1 MSLMSNETVQA
12 TRMIRDSNWVRKSF
26 LLSAN
31 KSDEE
36 SSLWRTWSTAYS
48 KYVDTS
54 LGGNFAINQLPQFTR
69 YADLRTKGLS
79 RDALRAKGQTS
90 ASMSGMGRYYSEA
103 IDDTSQL
110 IHMRYGTARFNS
122 LISFFVNFYDHEAG
136 VLAREGRVPFS
147 FYAGKIATT
156 IVTLPLQVVFALFS
170 GVNTA
175 INFFTG
181 RPRSK
186 FYYMVPAMAMYW
198 NRVNFMCNSI
208 ATNMGLVM
216 RSFDTEAAAKGNDL
230 KMTEEVTE
238 SADYKKFGWEN
249 YGDVWKEHG
258 QVDMYQVANRAKRK
272 ENVQRK
278 EIEKILGD
286 ADKTNISK
294 RLRQFYL
301 NGTVTDPGG
310 KSTREYLE
318 AHHTS
323 ILGNLANMMVDAIG
337 EALNKSNA
345 DGAATTTEA
354 APAEGA
360 TETPAAPASANLASS
375 DTKGDLYTKVSRDT
389 DDNTAIIPGI
399 IANYFKPVDS
409 FEADWAEGSQFVTF
423 RVDSQGPVSESF
435 SNSFQQSQI
444 QQRMNQVS
452 STASELR
459 FSAANGNLGIPGVDQ
474 LIQLATNVVTGGLDA
489 VGFDGLLALAGQ
501 ALVDIPQSWESASS
515 QFPSS
520 NYTIE
525 LRAWSGNKICIFSQ
539 LIVPVVML
547 LAAALPMSTGLQ
559 SYTSPFLCELFS
571 QGRNQIRLGMIK
583 DLTISRGEGNV
594 GWTRNHQ
601 PLGIN
606 INFSVQ
612 DMSTLMHAPID
623 VGFKPLNP
631 LKGIFDE
638 DNAFNDYMSVLGAA
652 SMADMIYP
660 SRKFANR
667 WTQKK
672 LNFSSYWSMS
682 RMSNN
687 VANNRTVQAIASIFT
702 PASSRTFM

>member
-1 MSLMSNETVQA
+1 MNLMSNETIQA
-12 TRMIRDSNWVRKSF
+12 TRMVRDSNWVRKSF
-26 LLSAN
+26 LLSGD

-36 SSLWRTWSTAYS
+36 SSIWRTWSTAYS

-79 RDALRAKGQTS
+79 KDALRSKNQTS
-90 ASMSGMGRYYSEA
+90 AAMSGMGRYYSEA
-103 IDDTSQL
+103 IDDNAQL
-110 IHMRYGTARFNS
+110 IHMRFGTARFNS
-122 LISFFVNFYDHEAG
+122 LISFFTNFYDHEAG

-156 IVTLPLQVVFALFS
+156 IVTLPLQVVFTLFS
-170 GVNTA
+170 GANAA

-186 FYYMVPAMAMYW
+186 FYYMVPAMALYW
-198 NRVNFMCNSI
+198 NRVNFMCNNI
-208 ATNMGLVM
+208 AATMGLVM
-216 RSFDTEAAAKGNDL
+216 RSFDQEAAAKNPDL
-230 KMTEEVTE
+230 RMTEEVNETN
-238 SADYKKFGWEN
+238 DYKKFGWEN

-258 QVDMYQVANRAKRK
+258 QVDMFQVANRAKRK
-272 ENVQRK
+272 ENIQRK
-278 EIEKILGD
+278 EIEKIIGSS
-286 ADKTNISK
+286 DKSNISK
-294 RLRQFYL
+294 RIRNYYM
-301 NGTVTDPGG
+301 NGTINDPGG
-310 KSTREYLE
+310 RSTREYLK
-318 AHHTS
+318 AHHES
-323 ILGNLANMMVDAIG
+323 ILGDMANMMSDAISN
-337 EALNKSNA
+337 ALNSMSA
-345 DGAATTTEA
+345 DGTSTEA
-354 APAEGA
+354 
-360 TETPAAPASANLASS
+360 SADGSSSQLASS
-375 DTKGDLYTKVSRDT
+375 DVKQDLYTKVSRDA
-389 DDNTAIIPGI
+389 DDNTAIVPGAI
-399 IANYFKPVDS
+399 GNKFKLAES
-409 FEADWAEGSQFVTF
+409 FSADWAEGSQFVTF

-444 QQRMNQVS
+444 QQRMNQIS

-489 VGFDGLLALAGQ
+489 IGFDSLIALAGQ
-501 ALVDIPQSWESASS
+501 ALVDIPQYYESSS
-515 QFPSS
+515 TQFPSS
-520 NYTIE
+520 NYNIE

-539 LIVPVVML
+539 LIVPTVML

-559 SYTSPFLCELFS
+559 SYTAPFLCELFS

-606 INFSVQ
+606 ISLNVAEL
-612 DMSTLMHAPID
+612 STLMHAPID

-638 DNAFNDYMSVLGAA
+638 DNAFSDYMSVLGGA

-660 SRKFANR
+660 TRKLAIR

-682 RMSNN
+682 RVSNN
-687 VANNRTVQAIASIFT
+687 IANNRTVQSIASIFT
-702 PASSRTFM
+702 PVASRTFM

>member
-1 MSLMSNETVQA
+1 MNLMSNETVQA

-26 LLSAN
+26 LLSGN
-31 KSDEE
+31 KADEE
-36 SSLWRTWSTAYS
+36 TSVWRTWSTAYS

-79 RDALRAKGQTS
+79 KDAQRAKNQTS
-90 ASMSGMGRYYSEA
+90 AAMSGMGRYYSEA
-103 IDDTSQL
+103 IDDSAQL

-156 IVTLPLQVVFALFS
+156 IVTLPLQVVFTLFS
-170 GVNTA
+170 GVNSA

-198 NRVNFMCNSI
+198 NRVNFMCNNI
-208 ATNMGLVM
+208 AATMGLVM
-216 RSFDTEAAAKGNDL
+216 RSFDKEAAAKGNNL
-230 KMTEEVTE
+230 KMTEEVNETT
-238 SADYKKFGWEN
+238 DYKTFGWEN
-249 YGDVWKEHG
+249 YGDAWKEKG
-258 QVDMYQVANRAKRK
+258 QVDMFQVANRAKRK
-272 ENVQRK
+272 ENIQRK
-278 EIEKILGD
+278 EIEKILGSS
-286 ADKTNISK
+286 DKSNISK
-294 RLRQFYL
+294 RLRNFYL
-301 NGTVTDPGG
+301 NGTINDPGG
-310 KSTREYLE
+310 PSTRDYLK
-318 AHHTS
+318 AHHDS
-323 ILGNLANMMVDAIG
+323 ILGDLANQMTDAVG
-337 EALNKSNA
+337 EALNKTNTS
-345 DGAATTTEA
+345 GSTTAET
-354 APAEGA
+354 PAEG
-360 TETPAAPASANLASS
+360 TTSTTTGSQLASS
-375 DTKGDLYTKVSRDT
+375 DTKQDLYTKVSRDA
-389 DDNTAIIPGI
+389 DDNIAIVPGAI
-399 IANYFKPVDS
+399 GNKFKMVDS
-409 FEADWAEGSQFVTF
+409 FTADWAEGSQFVTF

-452 STASELR
+452 SAASELR

-489 VGFDGLLALAGQ
+489 IGFDSLLALAGQ
-501 ALVDIPQSWESASS
+501 AMVDIPQAWESSS
-515 QFPSS
+515 AQFPSS
-520 NYTIE
+520 QYNIE

-539 LIVPVVML
+539 LIVPTVML

-559 SYTSPFLCELFS
+559 SYTAPFLCELYS

-606 INFSVQ
+606 ISFSVA
-612 DMSTLMHAPID
+612 DFSTVMHAPID

-638 DNAFNDYMSVLGAA
+638 DNAFSDYMSVLGAA
-652 SMADMIYP
+652 TMADMIYP
-660 SRKFANR
+660 MRKLAVR

-682 RMSNN
+682 RLSNN
-687 VANNRTVQAIASIFT
+687 IANNRTVQSIASLMT

>member
-1 MSLMSNETVQA
+1 MNLMSNDTVTA
-12 TRMIRDSNWVRKSF
+12 ARMVRDSNWVRKSF
-26 LLSAN
+26 LLSGQKA
-31 KSDEE
+31 DEE
-36 SSLWRTWSTAYS
+36 TSVWRTWSTAYS

-79 RDALRAKGQTS
+79 RDALRSKNQSS

-103 IDDTSQL
+103 IDDTAQL
-110 IHMRYGTARFNS
+110 IHMRFGTARFNS
-122 LISFFVNFYDHEAG
+122 LISFFTNFYDHEAG
-136 VLAREGRVPFS
+136 MLAREGRVPFS
-147 FYAGKIATT
+147 FYAAKIATT
-156 IVTLPLQVVFALFS
+156 IVTLPLQVVVTLFS
-170 GVNTA
+170 ATNTA

-198 NRVNFMCNSI
+198 NRVNFMCNNI
-208 ATNMGLVM
+208 AATMGLVM
-216 RSFDTEAAAKGNDL
+216 RGFDNEAAVKNSEL
-230 KMTEEVTE
+230 RMTDETAET
-238 SADYKKFGWEN
+238 ADYKAFGWEN
-249 YGDVWKEHG
+249 YGDVWQESG
-258 QVDMYQVANRAKRK
+258 QVDMFQVANRAKRK

-278 EIEKILGD
+278 EIEKIIGSSD
-286 ADKTNISK
+286 ASNLSK
-294 RLRQFYL
+294 RLRNFYM
-301 NGTVTDPGG
+301 NGSVNDPGG
-310 KSTREYLE
+310 MSTRDYLK
-318 AHHTS
+318 AHHNS
-323 ILGNLANMMVDAIG
+323 ILGNTANMMTDAVG
-337 EALNKSNA
+337 EAINKTSTA
-345 DGAATTTEA
+345 GTTTSEA
-354 APAEGA
+354 DAK
-360 TETPAAPASANLASS
+360 LASG
-375 DTKGDLYTKVSRDT
+375 DVKQDLYTKLSRDAE
-389 DDNTAIIPGI
+389 DNVAIIPGTL
-399 IANYFKPVDS
+399 ANAYKPVDS
-409 FEADWAEGSQFVTF
+409 FVADFAEGSQFVTF

-444 QQRMNQVS
+444 QQRMNQIS

-489 VGFDGLLALAGQ
+489 IGFDSLIALAGQ
-501 ALVDIPQSWESASS
+501 ALVDIPQHYESSS
-515 QFPSS
+515 TQFPSS
-520 NYTIE
+520 NYTLE

-539 LIVPVVML
+539 LIVPTVML

-559 SYTSPFLCELFS
+559 SYSAPFLCELYS

-606 INFSVQ
+606 ISFSVA
-612 DMSTLMHAPID
+612 DMSTVMHAPID

-631 LKGIFDE
+631 LKGLFDE
-638 DNAFNDYMSVLGAA
+638 DNAFSDYMSVLGAA

-660 SRKFANR
+660 SRKLAVR

-682 RMSNN
+682 RISNN
-687 VANNRTVQAIASIFT
+687 IANNRTVQSLGALVT
-702 PASSRTFM
+702 PVAARTFM

>member
-1 MSLMSNETVQA
+1 MNLMSSETVQA
-12 TRMIRDSNWVRKSF
+12 TRMVRDSNWVRKSF
-26 LLSAN
+26 LLAGN
-31 KSDEE
+31 KADEE
-36 SSLWRTWSTAYS
+36 TSVWRTWSTAYS

-79 RDALRAKGQTS
+79 KDAQRAKNQTS
-90 ASMSGMGRYYSEA
+90 AAMSGMGRYYSEA
-103 IDDTSQL
+103 IDDSAQL
-110 IHMRYGTARFNS
+110 IHMRFGTARFNS

-156 IVTLPLQVVFALFS
+156 IVTLPLQVVFTLFS
-170 GVNTA
+170 GVNSA
-175 INFFTG
+175 INFFSG

-198 NRVNFMCNSI
+198 NRVNFMCNNI
-208 ATNMGLVM
+208 ASTMGLVM
-216 RSFDTEAAAKGNDL
+216 RGFDQEAAVKNPDL
-230 KMTEEVTE
+230 RMTEEVAETE
-238 SADYKKFGWEN
+238 DYKKFGWEN
-249 YGDVWKEHG
+249 YGDVWKEKG
-258 QVDMYQVANRAKRK
+258 QVDMFQVANRAKRK

-278 EIEKILGD
+278 EIEKILGSS
-286 ADKTNISK
+286 DKSNISK
-294 RLRQFYL
+294 RLRNFYL
-301 NGTVTDPGG
+301 NGTITDPGG
-310 KSTREYLE
+310 ASTRDYLK
-318 AHHTS
+318 AHHES
-323 ILGNLANMMVDAIG
+323 ILGDLANGMMDAIG
-337 EALNKSNA
+337 EALNKTST
-345 DGAATTTEA
+345 GGTPAATEPTAEGTEA
-354 APAEGA
+354 APA
-360 TETPAAPASANLASS
+360 AAPAETKLASS
-375 DTKGDLYTKVSRDT
+375 DTKQDLYTKLSRDAE
-389 DDNTAIIPGI
+389 DNVAIVPGAL
-399 IANYFKPVDS
+399 ANKFKTTDS
-409 FEADWAEGSQFVTF
+409 FPADWAEGSQFVTF

-435 SNSFQQSQI
+435 SSSFQQSQI
-444 QQRMNQVS
+444 QQRMNQIS
-452 STASELR
+452 SSASELR

-489 VGFDGLLALAGQ
+489 IGFDSLMALAGQ
-501 ALVDIPQSWESASS
+501 ALVDIPQSWESSS
-515 QFPSS
+515 AQFPSS
-520 NYTIE
+520 QYNIE

-539 LIVPVVML
+539 LIVPVVMM

-571 QGRNQIRLGMIK
+571 QGRNQIRLGMFK

-606 INFSVQ
+606 ISFSIA
-612 DMSTLMHAPID
+612 DFSTVMHAPID

-638 DNAFNDYMSVLGAA
+638 DNAFSDYMSVLGAA
-652 SMADMIYP
+652 SMAEMIYP
-660 SRKFANR
+660 TRKLAVR

-682 RMSNN
+682 RLSNN
-687 VANNRTVQAIASIFT
+687 VANNRSVQAIASIFT
-702 PASSRTFM
+702 PAASRTFM

>member
-1 MSLMSNETVQA
+1 MNLMSNDTVTA
-12 TRMIRDSNWVRKSF
+12 ARMVRDSNWVRKSF
-26 LLSAN
+26 LLSGQKA
-31 KSDEE
+31 DEE
-36 SSLWRTWSTAYS
+36 TSVWRTWSTAYS

-79 RDALRAKGQTS
+79 RDALRSKNQSS

-103 IDDTSQL
+103 IDDTAQL
-110 IHMRYGTARFNS
+110 IHMRFGTARFNS
-122 LISFFVNFYDHEAG
+122 LISFFTNFYDHEAG
-136 VLAREGRVPFS
+136 MLAREGRVPFS
-147 FYAGKIATT
+147 FYAAKIATT
-156 IVTLPLQVVFALFS
+156 IVTLPLQVVVTLFS
-170 GVNTA
+170 ATNTA

-198 NRVNFMCNSI
+198 NRVNFMCNNI
-208 ATNMGLVM
+208 AATMGLVM
-216 RSFDTEAAAKGNDL
+216 RGFDNEAAVKNSEL
-230 KMTEEVTE
+230 RMTDETAETK
-238 SADYKKFGWEN
+238 DYKTFGWEN
-249 YGDVWKEHG
+249 YGDVWQESG
-258 QVDMYQVANRAKRK
+258 QVDMFQVANRAKRK

-278 EIEKILGD
+278 EIEKIIGSSD
-286 ADKTNISK
+286 ASNLSK
-294 RLRQFYL
+294 RLRNFYM
-301 NGTVTDPGG
+301 NGSVNDPGG
-310 KSTREYLE
+310 MSTRDYLK
-318 AHHTS
+318 AHHNS
-323 ILGNLANMMVDAIG
+323 ILGNTANMMTDAVG
-337 EALNKSNA
+337 EAINKTSTA
-345 DGAATTTEA
+345 GTTTSEA
-354 APAEGA
+354 DAK
-360 TETPAAPASANLASS
+360 LASG
-375 DTKGDLYTKVSRDT
+375 DVKQDLYTKLSRDT
-389 DDNTAIIPGI
+389 EDNVAIIPGAL
-399 IANYFKPVDS
+399 ANAYKPVDS
-409 FEADWAEGSQFVTF
+409 FVADFAEGSQFVTF

-444 QQRMNQVS
+444 QQRMNQIS

-489 VGFDGLLALAGQ
+489 IGFDSLIALAGQ
-501 ALVDIPQSWESASS
+501 ALVDIPQHYESSS
-515 QFPSS
+515 TQFPSS
-520 NYTIE
+520 NYTLE

-539 LIVPVVML
+539 LIVPTVML

-559 SYTSPFLCELFS
+559 SYSAPFLCELYS

-606 INFSVQ
+606 ISFSVA
-612 DMSTLMHAPID
+612 DMSTVMHAPID

-631 LKGIFDE
+631 LKGLFDE
-638 DNAFNDYMSVLGAA
+638 DNAFSDYMSVLGAA

-660 SRKFANR
+660 SRKLAVR

-682 RMSNN
+682 RISNN
-687 VANNRTVQAIASIFT
+687 IANNRTVQSLGAIVT
-702 PASSRTFM
+702 PVAARTFM

>member
-1 MSLMSNETVQA
+1 MNLVSNETIQA
-12 TRMIRDSNWVRKSF
+12 TRIVRDSNWVRKSF
-26 LLSAN
+26 LLSGD

-36 SSLWRTWSTAYS
+36 SSIWRTWSTAYS

-79 RDALRAKGQTS
+79 KDALRSKNQTS
-90 ASMSGMGRYYSEA
+90 AAMSGMGRYYSEA
-103 IDDTSQL
+103 IDDNAQL
-110 IHMRYGTARFNS
+110 IHMRFGTARFNS
-122 LISFFVNFYDHEAG
+122 LISFFTNFYDHEAG

-156 IVTLPLQVVFALFS
+156 IVTLPLQVIFTLFS
-170 GVNTA
+170 GANAA

-186 FYYMVPAMAMYW
+186 FYYMVPAMALYW
-198 NRVNFMCNSI
+198 NRVNFMCNNI
-208 ATNMGLVM
+208 AATMGLVM
-216 RSFDTEAAAKGNDL
+216 RSFDQEAAAKNPDL
-230 KMTEEVTE
+230 RMTEEVNETN
-238 SADYKKFGWEN
+238 DYKKFGWEN

-258 QVDMYQVANRAKRK
+258 QVDMFQVANRAKRK
-272 ENVQRK
+272 ENIQRK
-278 EIEKILGD
+278 EIEKIIGSS
-286 ADKTNISK
+286 DKSNISK
-294 RLRQFYL
+294 RIRNYYM
-301 NGTVTDPGG
+301 NGTINDPGG
-310 KSTREYLE
+310 RSTREYLK
-318 AHHTS
+318 AHHES
-323 ILGNLANMMVDAIG
+323 ILGDMANMMSDAISN
-337 EALNKSNA
+337 ALNSMSA
-345 DGAATTTEA
+345 DGASTEA
-354 APAEGA
+354 STDG
-360 TETPAAPASANLASS
+360 SSSQLASS
-375 DTKGDLYTKVSRDT
+375 DVKQDLYTKVSRDA
-389 DDNTAIIPGI
+389 DDNTAIVPGAI
-399 IANYFKPVDS
+399 GNKFKLAES
-409 FEADWAEGSQFVTF
+409 FSADWAEGSQFVTF

-444 QQRMNQVS
+444 QQRMNQIS

-489 VGFDGLLALAGQ
+489 IGFDSLIALAGQ
-501 ALVDIPQSWESASS
+501 ALVDIPQYYESSS
-515 QFPSS
+515 TQFPSS
-520 NYTIE
+520 NYNIE

-539 LIVPVVML
+539 LIVPTVML

-559 SYTSPFLCELFS
+559 SYTAPFLCELFS
-571 QGRNQIRLGMIK
+571 QGRNQIRLGMVK

-606 INFSVQ
+606 ISLNVAEL
-612 DMSTLMHAPID
+612 STLMHAPID

-638 DNAFNDYMSVLGAA
+638 DNAFSDYMSVLGGA

-660 SRKFANR
+660 TRKLAIR

-682 RMSNN
+682 RVSNN
-687 VANNRTVQAIASIFT
+687 IANNRTVQSIASIFT
-702 PASSRTFM
+702 PVASRTFM

>member
-1 MSLMSNETVQA
+1 MNLISEETNAA
-12 TRMIRDSNWVRKSF
+12 TRLVRDSNWVRKSF
-26 LLSAN
+26 LLSGEKA
-31 KSDEE
+31 DEE
-36 SSLWRTWSTAYS
+36 TSVWRTWSTAYS
-48 KYVDTS
+48 KFVDTS

-79 RDALRAKGQTS
+79 RDALRSKNQTS
-90 ASMSGMGRYYSEA
+90 AALSGMGRYYSES
-103 IDDTSQL
+103 IDDNAQL
-110 IHMRYGTARFNS
+110 IHMRFGTARFNS

-136 VLAREGRVPFS
+136 LLAREGRVPFS
-147 FYAGKIATT
+147 FYAAKVATT
-156 IVTLPLQVVFALFS
+156 IVTLPLQVVVTLFS
-170 GVNTA
+170 AANQA

-198 NRVNFMCNSI
+198 NRVNFMCNNI
-208 ATNMGLVM
+208 AATMGLVM
-216 RSFDTEAAAKGNDL
+216 RSFDNEAATKGGL
-230 KMTEEVTE
+230 RMTDETNETT
-238 SADYKKFGWEN
+238 DYKKFAWEN
-249 YGDVWKEHG
+249 YGDVWGEHG
-258 QVDMYQVANRAKRK
+258 QVDMFQVANRAKRK
-272 ENVQRK
+272 ENIYRK
-278 EIEKILGD
+278 EIEKIVG
-286 ADKTNISK
+286 ASDKSNLSK
-294 RLRQFYL
+294 RLRSFYM
-301 NGTVTDPGG
+301 NGTINDPGG
-310 KSTREYLE
+310 ISTRQYLE
-318 AHHTS
+318 GHHKG
-323 ILGNLANMMVDAIG
+323 ILGDTANMMTDAVGNAINNTQTSG
-337 EALNKSNA
+337 SEKS
-345 DGAATTTEA
+345 E
-354 APAEGA
+354 
-360 TETPAAPASANLASS
+360 SQLASD
-375 DTKGDLYTKVSRDT
+375 DTKGDLYTKLSRDA
-389 DDNTAIIPGI
+389 DDNIAVIPGAI
-399 IANYFKPVDS
+399 GNKFKMVDS
-409 FEADWAEGSQFVTF
+409 FEADFAEGSQFVTF

-444 QQRMNQVS
+444 QQRMNQMS

-489 VGFDGLLALAGQ
+489 IGFDSLIALAGQ
-501 ALVDIPQSWESASS
+501 ALVDIPQHYESSTT

-520 NYTIE
+520 QYTIE
-525 LRAWSGNKICIFSQ
+525 LRAWSGNKMCIFSQ
-539 LIVPVVML
+539 LIVPTVML

-559 SYTSPFLCELFS
+559 SYTSPFLCELYS

-606 INFSVQ
+606 ISFSVA
-612 DMSTLMHAPID
+612 DLSTVMHAPID

-631 LKGIFDE
+631 LKGLFDE

-660 SRKFANR
+660 SRKLAVR

-682 RMSNN
+682 RISNN
-687 VANNRTVQAIASIFT
+687 IANNRTVQSLGALVT
-702 PASSRTFM
+702 PVASRTFM

>member
-1 MSLMSNETVQA
+1 MSNETVQA
-12 TRMIRDSNWVRKSF
+12 TRVIRDSNWVRKSF
-26 LLSAN
+26 LLSGN
-31 KSDEE
+31 KADEE
-36 SSLWRTWSTAYS
+36 TSVWRTWSTAYS

-79 RDALRAKGQTS
+79 KDAQRAKNQTS
-90 ASMSGMGRYYSEA
+90 AAMSGMGRYYSEA
-103 IDDTSQL
+103 IDDSAQL

-156 IVTLPLQVVFALFS
+156 IVTLPLQVVFTLFS
-170 GVNTA
+170 GVNSA

-198 NRVNFMCNSI
+198 NRVNFMCNNI
-208 ATNMGLVM
+208 AATMGLVM
-216 RSFDTEAAAKGNDL
+216 RSFDKEAAAKGNNL
-230 KMTEEVTE
+230 KMTEEVNETT
-238 SADYKKFGWEN
+238 DYKTFGWEN
-249 YGDVWKEHG
+249 YGDAWKEKG
-258 QVDMYQVANRAKRK
+258 QVDMFQVANRAKRK
-272 ENVQRK
+272 ENIQRK
-278 EIEKILGD
+278 EIEKILGSS
-286 ADKTNISK
+286 DKSNISK
-294 RLRQFYL
+294 RLRNFYL
-301 NGTVTDPGG
+301 NGTINDPGG
-310 KSTREYLE
+310 PSTRDYLK
-318 AHHTS
+318 AHHDS
-323 ILGNLANMMVDAIG
+323 ILGDLANQMTDAVG
-337 EALNKSNA
+337 EALNKTNTS
-345 DGAATTTEA
+345 GSTTAET
-354 APAEGA
+354 PAEG
-360 TETPAAPASANLASS
+360 TTSTTTGSQLASS
-375 DTKGDLYTKVSRDT
+375 DTKQDLYTKVSRDA
-389 DDNTAIIPGI
+389 DDNIAIVPGAI
-399 IANYFKPVDS
+399 GNKFKMVDS
-409 FEADWAEGSQFVTF
+409 FTADWAEGSQFVTF

-452 STASELR
+452 SAASELR

-489 VGFDGLLALAGQ
+489 IGFDSLLALAGQ
-501 ALVDIPQSWESASS
+501 AMVDIPQAWESSS
-515 QFPSS
+515 AQFPSS
-520 NYTIE
+520 QYNIE

-539 LIVPVVML
+539 LIVPTVML

-559 SYTSPFLCELFS
+559 SYTAPFLCELYS

-606 INFSVQ
+606 ISFSVA
-612 DMSTLMHAPID
+612 DFSTVMHAPID

-638 DNAFNDYMSVLGAA
+638 DNAFSDYMSVLGAA
-652 SMADMIYP
+652 TMADMIYP
-660 SRKFANR
+660 MRKLAVR

-682 RMSNN
+682 RLSNN
-687 VANNRTVQAIASIFT
+687 IANNRTVQSIASLMT

>member
-1 MSLMSNETVQA
+1 MNLMSNETVQA
-12 TRMIRDSNWVRKSF
+12 TRVIRDSNWVRKSF
-26 LLSAN
+26 LLSGN
-31 KSDEE
+31 KADEE
-36 SSLWRTWSTAYS
+36 TSVWRTWSTAYS

-79 RDALRAKGQTS
+79 KDAQRAKNQTS
-90 ASMSGMGRYYSEA
+90 AAMSGMGRYYSEA
-103 IDDTSQL
+103 IDDSAQL

-156 IVTLPLQVVFALFS
+156 IVTLPLQVVFTLFS
-170 GVNTA
+170 GVNSA

-198 NRVNFMCNSI
+198 NRVNFMCNNI
-208 ATNMGLVM
+208 AATMGLVM
-216 RSFDTEAAAKGNDL
+216 RSFDKEAAAKGNNL
-230 KMTEEVTE
+230 KMTEEVNETT
-238 SADYKKFGWEN
+238 DYKTFGWEN
-249 YGDVWKEHG
+249 YGDAWKEKG
-258 QVDMYQVANRAKRK
+258 QVDMFQVANRAKRK
-272 ENVQRK
+272 ENIQRK
-278 EIEKILGD
+278 EIEKILGSS
-286 ADKTNISK
+286 DKSNISK
-294 RLRQFYL
+294 RLRNFYL
-301 NGTVTDPGG
+301 NGTINDPGG
-310 KSTREYLE
+310 PSTRDYLK
-318 AHHTS
+318 AHHDS
-323 ILGNLANMMVDAIG
+323 ILGDLANQMTDAVG
-337 EALNKSNA
+337 EALNKTNTS
-345 DGAATTTEA
+345 GSTTAET
-354 APAEGA
+354 PAEG
-360 TETPAAPASANLASS
+360 TTSTTTGSQLASS
-375 DTKGDLYTKVSRDT
+375 DTKQDLYTKVSRDA
-389 DDNTAIIPGI
+389 DDNIAIVPGAI
-399 IANYFKPVDS
+399 GNKFKMVDS
-409 FEADWAEGSQFVTF
+409 FTADWAEGSQFVTF

-452 STASELR
+452 SAASELR

-489 VGFDGLLALAGQ
+489 IGFDSLLALAGQ
-501 ALVDIPQSWESASS
+501 AMVDIPQAWESSS
-515 QFPSS
+515 AQFPSS
-520 NYTIE
+520 QYNIE

-539 LIVPVVML
+539 LIVPTVML

-559 SYTSPFLCELFS
+559 SYTAPFLCELYS

-606 INFSVQ
+606 ISFSVA
-612 DMSTLMHAPID
+612 DFSTVMHAPID

-638 DNAFNDYMSVLGAA
+638 DNAFSDYMSVLGAA
-652 SMADMIYP
+652 TMADMIYP
-660 SRKFANR
+660 MRKLAVR

-682 RMSNN
+682 RLSNN
-687 VANNRTVQAIASIFT
+687 IANNRTVQSIASLMT

>member
-1 MSLMSNETVQA
+1 MSNETVQA

-26 LLSAN
+26 LLSGN
-31 KSDEE
+31 KADEE
-36 SSLWRTWSTAYS
+36 TSVWRTWSTAYS

-79 RDALRAKGQTS
+79 KDAQRAKNQTS
-90 ASMSGMGRYYSEA
+90 AAMSGMGRYYSEA
-103 IDDTSQL
+103 IDDSAQL

-156 IVTLPLQVVFALFS
+156 IVTLPLQVVFTLFS
-170 GVNTA
+170 GVNSA

-198 NRVNFMCNSI
+198 NRVNFMCNNI
-208 ATNMGLVM
+208 AATMGLVM
-216 RSFDTEAAAKGNDL
+216 RSFDKEAAAKGNNL
-230 KMTEEVTE
+230 KMTEEVNETT
-238 SADYKKFGWEN
+238 DYKTFGWEN
-249 YGDVWKEHG
+249 YGDAWKEKG
-258 QVDMYQVANRAKRK
+258 QVDMFQVANRAKRK
-272 ENVQRK
+272 ENIQRK
-278 EIEKILGD
+278 EIEKILGSS
-286 ADKTNISK
+286 DKSNISK
-294 RLRQFYL
+294 RLRNFYL
-301 NGTVTDPGG
+301 NGTINDPGG
-310 KSTREYLE
+310 PSTRDYLK
-318 AHHTS
+318 AHHDS
-323 ILGNLANMMVDAIG
+323 ILGDLANQMTDAVG
-337 EALNKSNA
+337 EALNKTNTS
-345 DGAATTTEA
+345 GSTTAET
-354 APAEGA
+354 PAEG
-360 TETPAAPASANLASS
+360 TTSNTTGSQLASS
-375 DTKGDLYTKVSRDT
+375 DTKQDLYTKVSRDA
-389 DDNTAIIPGI
+389 DDNIAIVPGAI
-399 IANYFKPVDS
+399 GNKFKMVDS
-409 FEADWAEGSQFVTF
+409 FTADWAEGSQFVTF

-452 STASELR
+452 SAASELR

-489 VGFDGLLALAGQ
+489 IGFDSLLALAGQ
-501 ALVDIPQSWESASS
+501 AMVDIPQAWESSS
-515 QFPSS
+515 AQFPSS
-520 NYTIE
+520 QYNIE

-539 LIVPVVML
+539 LIVPTVML

-559 SYTSPFLCELFS
+559 SYTAPFLCELYS

-606 INFSVQ
+606 ISFSVA
-612 DMSTLMHAPID
+612 DFSTVMHAPID

-638 DNAFNDYMSVLGAA
+638 DNAFSDYMSVLGAA
-652 SMADMIYP
+652 TMADMIYP
-660 SRKFANR
+660 MRKLAVR

-682 RMSNN
+682 RLSNN
-687 VANNRTVQAIASIFT
+687 IANNRTVQSIASLMT

>member
-1 MSLMSNETVQA
+1 MSNETVQA

-26 LLSAN
+26 LLSGN
-31 KSDEE
+31 KADEE
-36 SSLWRTWSTAYS
+36 TSVWRTWSTAYS

-79 RDALRAKGQTS
+79 KDAQRAKNQTS
-90 ASMSGMGRYYSEA
+90 AAMSGMGRYYSEA
-103 IDDTSQL
+103 IDDSAQL

-156 IVTLPLQVVFALFS
+156 IVTLPLQVVFTLFS
-170 GVNTA
+170 GVNSA

-198 NRVNFMCNSI
+198 NRVNFMCNNI
-208 ATNMGLVM
+208 AATMGLVM
-216 RSFDTEAAAKGNDL
+216 RSFDKEAAAKGNNL
-230 KMTEEVTE
+230 KMTEEVNETT
-238 SADYKKFGWEN
+238 DYKTFGWEN
-249 YGDVWKEHG
+249 YGDAWKEKG
-258 QVDMYQVANRAKRK
+258 QVDMFQVANRAKRK
-272 ENVQRK
+272 ENIQRK
-278 EIEKILGD
+278 EIEKILGSS
-286 ADKTNISK
+286 DKSNISK
-294 RLRQFYL
+294 RLRNFYL
-301 NGTVTDPGG
+301 NGTINDPGG
-310 KSTREYLE
+310 PSTRDYLK
-318 AHHTS
+318 AHHDS
-323 ILGNLANMMVDAIG
+323 ILGDLANQMTDAVG
-337 EALNKSNA
+337 EALNKTNTSGN
-345 DGAATTTEA
+345 TTAET
-354 APAEGA
+354 PAEG
-360 TETPAAPASANLASS
+360 TTSTTTGSQLASS
-375 DTKGDLYTKVSRDT
+375 DTKQDLYTKVSRDA
-389 DDNTAIIPGI
+389 DDNIAIVPGAI
-399 IANYFKPVDS
+399 GNKFKMVDS
-409 FEADWAEGSQFVTF
+409 FTADWAEGSQFVTF

-452 STASELR
+452 SAASELR

-489 VGFDGLLALAGQ
+489 IGFDSLLALAGQ
-501 ALVDIPQSWESASS
+501 AMVDIPQAWESSS
-515 QFPSS
+515 AQFPSS
-520 NYTIE
+520 QYNIE

-539 LIVPVVML
+539 LIVPTVML

-559 SYTSPFLCELFS
+559 SYTAPFLCELYS

-606 INFSVQ
+606 ISFSVA
-612 DMSTLMHAPID
+612 DFSTVMHAPID

-638 DNAFNDYMSVLGAA
+638 DNAFSDYMSVLGAA
-652 SMADMIYP
+652 TMADMIYP
-660 SRKFANR
+660 MRKLAVR

-682 RMSNN
+682 RLSNN
-687 VANNRTVQAIASIFT
+687 IANNRTVQSIASLMT

>member
-1 MSLMSNETVQA
+1 MSNETVQA

-26 LLSAN
+26 LLSGN
-31 KSDEE
+31 KADEE
-36 SSLWRTWSTAYS
+36 TSVWRTWSTAYS

-79 RDALRAKGQTS
+79 KDAQRAKNQTS
-90 ASMSGMGRYYSEA
+90 AAMSGMGRYYSEA
-103 IDDTSQL
+103 IDDSAQL

-156 IVTLPLQVVFALFS
+156 IVTLPLQVVFTLFS
-170 GVNTA
+170 GVNSA

-198 NRVNFMCNSI
+198 NRVNFMCNNI
-208 ATNMGLVM
+208 AATMGLVM
-216 RSFDTEAAAKGNDL
+216 RSFDKEAAAKGNNL
-230 KMTEEVTE
+230 KMTEEVNETT
-238 SADYKKFGWEN
+238 DYKTFGWEN
-249 YGDVWKEHG
+249 YGDAWKEKG
-258 QVDMYQVANRAKRK
+258 QVDMFQVANRAKRK
-272 ENVQRK
+272 ENIQRK
-278 EIEKILGD
+278 EIEKILGSS
-286 ADKTNISK
+286 DKSNISK
-294 RLRQFYL
+294 RLRNFYL
-301 NGTVTDPGG
+301 NGTINDPGG
-310 KSTREYLE
+310 PSTRDYLK
-318 AHHTS
+318 AHHDS
-323 ILGNLANMMVDAIG
+323 ILGDLANQMTDAVG
-337 EALNKSNA
+337 EALNKTNTS
-345 DGAATTTEA
+345 GSTTAET
-354 APAEGA
+354 PAEG
-360 TETPAAPASANLASS
+360 TTSTTTGSQLASS
-375 DTKGDLYTKVSRDT
+375 DTKQDLYTKVSRDA
-389 DDNTAIIPGI
+389 DDNIAIVPGAI
-399 IANYFKPVDS
+399 GNKFKMVDS
-409 FEADWAEGSQFVTF
+409 FTADWAEGSQFVTF

-452 STASELR
+452 SAASELR

-489 VGFDGLLALAGQ
+489 IGFDSLLALAGQ
-501 ALVDIPQSWESASS
+501 AMVDIPQAWESSS
-515 QFPSS
+515 AQFPSS
-520 NYTIE
+520 QYNIE

-539 LIVPVVML
+539 LIVPTVML

-559 SYTSPFLCELFS
+559 SYTAPFLCELYS

-606 INFSVQ
+606 ISFSVA
-612 DMSTLMHAPID
+612 DFSTVMHAPID

-638 DNAFNDYMSVLGAA
+638 DNAFSDYMSVLGAA
-652 SMADMIYP
+652 TMADMIYP
-660 SRKFANR
+660 MRKLAVR

-682 RMSNN
+682 RLSNN
-687 VANNRTVQAIASIFT
+687 IANNRTVQSIASLMT

>member
-1 MSLMSNETVQA
+1 MTAETVQA

-26 LLSAN
+26 LLSGN
-31 KSDEE
+31 KADEE
-36 SSLWRTWSTAYS
+36 TSVWRTWSTAYS

-79 RDALRAKGQTS
+79 KDALRAKNQTS

-103 IDDTSQL
+103 IDDSAQL
-110 IHMRYGTARFNS
+110 IHMRFGTARFNS

-147 FYAGKIATT
+147 FYAAKIATT
-156 IVTLPLQVVFALFS
+156 IVTLPLQVVFTLIS
-170 GVNTA
+170 GASQA
-175 INFFTG
+175 INFFSG

-198 NRVNFMCNSI
+198 NRVNFMCNNI
-208 ATNMGLVM
+208 AATMGLVM
-216 RSFDTEAAAKGNDL
+216 RRFDNEAAVEGDL
-230 KMTEEVTE
+230 KMSNNGNETE
-238 SADYKKFGWEN
+238 DYKKFGWEN
-249 YGDVWKEHG
+249 YGDVWGESG
-258 QVDMYQVANRAKRK
+258 QVDMFQVANRAKRK

-278 EIEKILGD
+278 EIEKILGST
-286 ADKTNISK
+286 DKTNISK
-294 RLRQFYL
+294 RLRNFYL
-301 NGTVTDPGG
+301 NGKVEDPGG
-310 KSTREYLE
+310 PSTRDYLK

-323 ILGNLANMMVDAIG
+323 IIGDLANQMMDAIG
-337 EALNKSNA
+337 EALNKTST
-345 DGAATTTEA
+345 DGGSSTATEGAEGEA
-354 APAEGA
+354 AASSG
-360 TETPAAPASANLASS
+360 TESQLASS
-375 DTKGDLYTKVSRDT
+375 DIKQDLYTKISRDA
-389 DDNTAIIPGI
+389 DDNAAIILGA
-399 IANYFKPVDS
+399 IANKFKLVDS
-409 FEADWAEGSQFVTF
+409 FTADWAEGSQFVTF

-444 QQRMNQVS
+444 QQRMNQMS
-452 STASELR
+452 SAASELR

-489 VGFDGLLALAGQ
+489 IGFDSLIALAGQ
-501 ALVDIPQSWESASS
+501 ALVDIPQSWESSS
-515 QFPSS
+515 AQFPSS
-520 NYTIE
+520 QYNIE

-539 LIVPVVML
+539 LIVPTVMM

-559 SYTSPFLCELFS
+559 SYTAPFLCELFS
-571 QGRNQIRLGMIK
+571 QGRNQIRLGMFK

-606 INFSVQ
+606 ISFSIA
-612 DMSTLMHAPID
+612 DFSTVMHAPID

-638 DNAFNDYMSVLGAA
+638 DNAFSDYMSVLGAA

-660 SRKFANR
+660 TRKLAVR

-687 VANNRTVQAIASIFT
+687 VANNRTVQAVASLFT
-702 PASSRTFM
+702 PAASRTFM

>member
-1 MSLMSNETVQA
+1 MSNDTVTA
-12 TRMIRDSNWVRKSF
+12 ARMVRDSNWVRKSF
-26 LLSAN
+26 LLSGQKA
-31 KSDEE
+31 DEE
-36 SSLWRTWSTAYS
+36 TSVWRTWSTAYS

-79 RDALRAKGQTS
+79 RDALRSKNQSS

-103 IDDTSQL
+103 IDDTAQL
-110 IHMRYGTARFNS
+110 IHMRFGTARFNS
-122 LISFFVNFYDHEAG
+122 LISFFTNFYDHEAG
-136 VLAREGRVPFS
+136 MLAREGRVPFS
-147 FYAGKIATT
+147 FYAAKIATT
-156 IVTLPLQVVFALFS
+156 IVTLPLQVVVTLFS
-170 GVNTA
+170 ATNTA

-198 NRVNFMCNSI
+198 NRVNFMCNNI
-208 ATNMGLVM
+208 AATMGLVM
-216 RSFDTEAAAKGNDL
+216 RGFDNEAAVKNSEL
-230 KMTEEVTE
+230 RMTDETAET
-238 SADYKKFGWEN
+238 ADYKAFGWEN
-249 YGDVWKEHG
+249 YGDVWQESG
-258 QVDMYQVANRAKRK
+258 QVDMFQVANRAKRK

-278 EIEKILGD
+278 EIEKIIGSSD
-286 ADKTNISK
+286 ASNLSK
-294 RLRQFYL
+294 RLRNFYM
-301 NGTVTDPGG
+301 NGSVNDPGG
-310 KSTREYLE
+310 MSTRDYLK
-318 AHHTS
+318 AHHNS
-323 ILGNLANMMVDAIG
+323 ILGNTANMMTDAVG
-337 EALNKSNA
+337 EAINKTSTA
-345 DGAATTTEA
+345 GTTTSEA
-354 APAEGA
+354 DAK
-360 TETPAAPASANLASS
+360 LASG
-375 DTKGDLYTKVSRDT
+375 DVKQDLYTKLSRDAE
-389 DDNTAIIPGI
+389 DNVAIIPGAL
-399 IANYFKPVDS
+399 ANAYKPVDS
-409 FEADWAEGSQFVTF
+409 FVADFAEGSQFVTF

-444 QQRMNQVS
+444 QQRMNQIS

-489 VGFDGLLALAGQ
+489 IGFDSLIALAGQ
-501 ALVDIPQSWESASS
+501 ALVDIPQHYESSS
-515 QFPSS
+515 TQFPSS
-520 NYTIE
+520 NYTLE

-539 LIVPVVML
+539 LIVPTVML

-559 SYTSPFLCELFS
+559 SYSAPFLCELYS

-606 INFSVQ
+606 ISFSVA
-612 DMSTLMHAPID
+612 DMSTVMHAPID

-631 LKGIFDE
+631 LKGLFDE
-638 DNAFNDYMSVLGAA
+638 DNAFSDYMSVLGAA

-660 SRKFANR
+660 SRKLAVR

-682 RMSNN
+682 RISNN
-687 VANNRTVQAIASIFT
+687 IANNRTVQSLGAIVT
-702 PASSRTFM
+702 PVAARTFM